1 MSRTTT
7 TKQFARK
14 ESIVERWG
22 AIGGK
27 LTLAARVSLSP
38 DSPTQMFRHNLRI
51 CRSRITFFVLSF
63 LILGCSA
70 AALAGVFAAGC
81 KYESLPIS
89 RAFHT
94 HTRWSTPPPS
104 RRLFRGTE
112 TGATHPTQINQNRSM
127 FLDSPSPKKDT
138 AFPRKSQ
145 PHLKYAVH
153 STGARAAHRQGYTDG
168 GPGAPRFRCFTI
180 STGVGPKTRHIPTLL
195 FARRSCGQKDL
206 TVQRSKK

>member
-22 AIGGK
+22 ATGGK

-127 FLDSPSPKKDT
+127 FLDSPSPKKRHR
-138 AFPRKSQ
+138 FPEEIAATLEIRGPFDRGTGST
-145 PHLKYAVH
+145 PARIHGWRAGRSAVQMLH
-153 STGARAAHRQGYTDG
+153 DFHGSWAKNTTHTDIIV
-168 GPGAPRFRCFTI
+168 R
-180 STGVGPKTRHIPTLL
+180 
-195 FARRSCGQKDL
+195 
-206 TVQRSKK
+206 